1 MKTVHTTCQ
10 ICLATCGI
18 EVTVDDDNHIR
29 RIAPDKQNPY
39 NWRDFCGK
47 GRTAHELVE
56 HPQRIL
62 APMKRVGDRYV
73 EASWEEAIEDIAS
86 RLRQLMDHEG
96 PDSIG
101 VFWGTGA
108 GPTSTNVITAGFMD
122 AIGTRQRYWPG
133 SVDQNALHV
142 VAEHLYGSPLLML
155 VPDLDH
161 SDCFL
166 LIGMNPV
173 ASAFNWLYNA
183 PNGWRRVLA
192 RRAQGADVIVVDP
205 RRTRTAERADTHVA
219 IRPGQDWAFLLAIVK
234 IIFDN
239 GWEHRED
246 CDRLNGLERLRELLA
261 DCDLDDLS
269 RRCDVPRDQLADVA
283 RRFAQARTA
292 FCDAHTGVSQTAT
305 GTLGVWLATVLN
317 IVTGRID
324 RPGGW
329 RYERGY
335 VPGIGLFEKLAPPI
349 REPSRVRRLA
359 PVVGHRAVAELAD
372 EITTPGRGQIRAM
385 IIHGANPVNTGPG
398 GQELDD
404 ALASLDL
411 LVSIDL
417 VQRESHR
424 HAHWLIPGVH
434 FLERDE
440 LIALLA
446 QMQEQPFVQYSP
458 RAVEPPPNLKPEW
471 EFLIDVAVAMKAPL
485 FGKRGVNGFI
495 KATRLLAKVTRR
507 PGLAFSPHWVER
519 LLVAIGRRLKWKD
532 ILAHPHGWIYG
543 EQEFGNVAG
552 ALRTPDKRIHV
563 APTEFVAETRR
574 QLATPIAGPDADY
587 PFLMTSARHQDSL
600 SSHLNELPGLHRHQ
614 RFNDVEV
621 NPTDAERLGVSTG
634 DLVRVSSPLG
644 SIELP
649 ARVTDAIRPGVVMV
663 PFGWGSRIF
672 DPTGRKAPESY
683 GVNRNLLV
691 TAGEVDPLSM
701 TSPLNTQRVRLDF
714 VRITEENHAERSS
727 GAASQASRLGAV
739 Q

>member
-1 MKTVHTTCQ
+1 MKTVHTMCQ
-10 ICLATCGI
+10 ICVATCGI
-18 EVTVDDDNHIR
+18 DVTVDDDNRVRH
-29 RIAPDKQNPY
+29 IAPDKQNPY
-39 NWRDFCGK
+39 SWRDFCGK
-47 GRTAHELVE
+47 GRTANELAE

-73 EASWEEAIEDIAS
+73 EASWEEATQDIAG
-86 RLRQLMDHEG
+86 RLRQLLDRQG

-108 GPTSTNVITAGFMD
+108 GVTSTNFITAGFID

-142 VAEHLYGSPLLML
+142 VAEELYGSPFLTL

-166 LIGMNPV
+166 LIGMNPA
-173 ASAFNWLYNA
+173 ASAFTWLYNA
-183 PNGWRRVLA
+183 PNGWRRVQA
-192 RRAQGADVIVVDP
+192 RQAQGADVIVVDP
-205 RRTRTAERADTHVA
+205 RRTPTAERADTHVA
-219 IRPGQDWAFLLAIVK
+219 IRPGQDWAFLLAVVK
-234 IIFDN
+234 VIFDN
-239 GWEHRED
+239 GWEHRAD
-246 CDRLNGLERLRELLA
+246 CARLNGLERLRDLLA
-261 DCDLDDLS
+261 DCDLDELS
-269 RRCDVPRDQLADVA
+269 SRCDVPREQISDVA

-305 GTLGVWLATVLN
+305 GTLGVWLAAVLN

-335 VPGIGLFEKLAPPI
+335 IPGMRWFEKLASPC
-349 REPSRVRRLA
+349 RDPSRVRGLV
-359 PVVGHRAVAELAD
+359 PVVGYRAVAELAD

-424 HAHWLIPGVH
+424 HAHWLIPGTH

-440 LIALLA
+440 LVAVVGHL
-446 QMQEQPFVQYSP
+446 QEQPFVQYSP
-458 RAVEPPPNLKPEW
+458 RAVEPPPNVKPEW
-471 EFLIDVAVAMKAPL
+471 EFLLDLALAVRAPL
-485 FGKRGVNGFI
+485 FGKRGVNGFVR
-495 KATRLLAKVTRR
+495 ATRRLAEVTGR
-507 PGLAFSPHWVER
+507 PGLAFSPHWIER
-519 LLVAIGRRLKWKD
+519 ALVILGRRIKWKD

-543 EQEFGNVAG
+543 EREFGHVAG
-552 ALRTPDKRIHV
+552 VLGTPDKRIHI
-563 APTEFVAETRR
+563 APAEFVAETRR
-574 QLATPIAGPDADY
+574 QLATPIAGSDGDY
-587 PFLMTSARHQDSL
+587 PFLMTSARHRDSL
-600 SSHLNELPGLHRHQ
+600 SSHLNELPGLHKGR
-614 RFNDVEV
+614 RFNEAEI
-621 NPTDAERLGVSTG
+621 NPTDAARLGVSTG
-634 DLVRVSSPLG
+634 DLVRVSSPFG

-672 DPTGRKAPESY
+672 DPTGHDAPASY

-691 TAGEVDPLSM
+691 TAAEVDPLSM
-701 TSPLNTQRVRLDF
+701 TSPLNTQRVRLDL
-714 VRITEENHAERSS
+714 VST
-727 GAASQASRLGAV
+727 AADRA
-739 Q
+739 